1 MRSVGTAPV
10 TKEDSVRRIP
20 ALVSSAAFATVL
32 AASLV
37 ACSGPS
43 TDVDA
48 CTPLFDSGDASSL
61 VKATGDVGSAPK
73 VDFPAPLVSKSPE
86 RSVLV
91 DGDGIVATTGMTVDF
106 DASIFDATT
115 GEQLLAT
122 KYDGSQ
128 GVRYRAGESSATEDA
143 EPGSLSSALV
153 CAQEGQRVAVTST
166 VLESGLDFSS
176 VGLGDDDTV
185 VFVVDVQA
193 VYPAKADG
201 VNQLP
206 QDGMPNVV
214 TAPDGTPGITL
225 PDGNPPAETKSST
238 IKAGSGE
245 AIADGDSAVLN
256 LSIWVWPTDGGEISQ
271 PYTSWGKT
279 PITQPVSED
288 PTGQEGVPPGLF
300 DALVGAK
307 VGSQV
312 LIVVAPDDSYAE
324 GAWPAGTQAGDTLV
338 YVIDVLGIQK

>member
-1 MRSVGTAPV
+1 
-10 TKEDSVRRIP
+10 VRRIP
-20 ALVSSAAFATVL
+20 ALVSTAALATVL

-37 ACSGPS
+37 GCSGPS
-43 TDVDA
+43 TDVDS
-48 CTPLFDSGDASSL
+48 CTPLFTPGDASSL
-61 VKATGDVGSAPK
+61 VEATGEVGSAPK
-73 VDFPAPLVSKSPE
+73 VDFPAPLVSKTPE
-86 RSVLV
+86 RSVLE
-91 DGDGIVATTGMTVDF
+91 DGSGIVATTGMTVDF
-106 DASIFDATT
+106 DASIFDATS

-128 GVRYRAGESSATEDA
+128 GVRYRAGASTSADA
-143 EPGSLSSALV
+143 EPGSLADALV
-153 CAQEGQRVAVTST
+153 CAQADQRIAVTST

-193 VYPAKADG
+193 VYLAKADG

-225 PDGNPPAETKSST
+225 PAGDPPSTTREAT
-238 IKAGSGE
+238 IKAGSG
-245 AIADGDSAVLN
+245 AALADGDNAVIN
-256 LSIWVWPTDGGEISQ
+256 LSIWVWPTDGSDIAQ

-279 PITQPVSED
+279 PVTQPVAED
-288 PTGQEGVPPGLF
+288 PTGQAGVPKGVYE
-300 DALVGAK
+300 ALVGAK

-312 LIVVAPDDSYAE
+312 LVVVAPDDSFSD
-324 GAWPAGTQAGDTLV
+324 GAWPSGTKAGDTLV
-338 YVIDVLGIQK
+338 YVIDVLGIQQLDKK

>member
-1 MRSVGTAPV
+1 
-10 TKEDSVRRIP
+10 VRRIP
-20 ALVSSAAFATVL
+20 ALVSTAALATVL

-37 ACSGPS
+37 GCSSGPS
-43 TDVDA
+43 TDVDS
-48 CTPLFDSGDASSL
+48 CTPLYTPGDASSL
-61 VKATGDVGSAPK
+61 VEATGEVGSAPK
-73 VDFPAPLVSKSPE
+73 VDFPAPLVSKTPE
-86 RSVLV
+86 RSVLEE
-91 DGDGIVATTGMTVDF
+91 GSGIVATTGMTVDF
-106 DASIFDATT
+106 DASIFDAST

-128 GVRYRAGESSATEDA
+128 GVRYRAGAASSADA
-143 EPGSLSSALV
+143 EPGSLADALV
-153 CAQEGQRVAVTST
+153 CAQADQRLAVTST

-176 VGLGDDDTV
+176 VGLGDDDSV

-193 VYPAKADG
+193 VYLAKADG

-225 PDGNPPAETKSST
+225 PDGAPPADTRVAT

-245 AIADGDSAVLN
+245 ALADGDNAVLN
-256 LSIWVWPTDGGEISQ
+256 LSIWVWPTDGSDITQ
-271 PYTSWGKT
+271 PYTSWGKA
-279 PITQPVSED
+279 PVTQPVSED
-288 PTGQEGVPPGLF
+288 ATGKAGVPAGVYE
-300 DALVGAK
+300 ALVGAK

-312 LIVVAPDDSYAE
+312 LVVVAPEDSFSD
-324 GAWPAGTQAGDTLV
+324 GAWPSGTQAGDTLV